1 MRKKR
6 QWLVALFMT
15 TFSALAYAGTPDHML
30 GCYSLEAG
38 GKPEIRF
45 ALEEGQITWTV
56 RRRSG
61 WQKQEDF
68 VSYFDADNPAP
79 DIAPTT
85 FEKFGGILDMGD
97 AFFLIKIK
105 PDRLVDVKGEEPV
118 AVRALAEMREQGT
131 PYLISANGVGPAFRV
146 PCEDEK

>member
-1 MRKKR
+1 
-6 QWLVALFMT
+6 
-15 TFSALAYAGTPDHML
+15 
-30 GCYSLEAG
+30 
-38 GKPEIRF
+38 
-45 ALEEGQITWTV
+45 
-56 RRRSG
+56 
-61 WQKQEDF
+61 
-68 VSYFDADNPAP
+68 
-79 DIAPTT
+79 
-85 FEKFGGILDMGD
+85 MGD